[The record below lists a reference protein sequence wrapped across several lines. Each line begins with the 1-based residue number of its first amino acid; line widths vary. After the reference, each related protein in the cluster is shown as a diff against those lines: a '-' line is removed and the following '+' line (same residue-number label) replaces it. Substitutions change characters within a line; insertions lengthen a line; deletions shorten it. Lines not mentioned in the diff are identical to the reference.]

1 MTPQEFKEI
10 RLALGLSQ
18 QQLASKISILR
29 GQISKIER
37 GVAGITEQKEEAM
50 KMLLLEHRLKIKK
63 ANSYTRPK
71 REKICFA
78 YPWYTYQK
86 KIKKAKTL
94 SALDVVNNSHTL

>member
-1 MTPQEFKEI
+1 MTKQEFKEI

-18 QQLASKISILR
+18 QQLASKLGILQ

-37 GVAGITEQKEEAM
+37 GAAGITEQKEKAM
-50 KMLLLEHRLKIKK
+50 KMLLREHRLKIKR

-78 YPWYTYQK
+78 FPYYSYQK
-86 KIKKAKTL
+86 K
-94 SALDVVNNSHTL
+94 